1 MMKTQFRTAFVLG
14 VSSLWVCCAQ
24 ASDDY
29 PIIEIGKQVYNAYDA
44 KITKVV
50 RITDEQIDE
59 IIRSDPKN
67 PLALF
72 VAATRGDSNLA
83 KRLIEKGAN
92 PNEKT
97 FFGHYALHEAVSA
110 GHEEIVALLLAA
122 GAEANVRI
130 SPGGPDTPNQWTPL
144 HFAAYGGYAKIA
156 EELIAKG
163 ADVSARDL
171 WGMTPLH
178 YAEAQ
183 KHDELVIILK
193 SKGAKE

>member
-1 MMKTQFRTAFVLG
+1 MKTLFRTAFFLG
-14 VSSLWVCCAQ
+14 LGSLWVCCAQ
-24 ASDDY
+24 ASGDY
-29 PIIEIGKQVYNAYDA
+29 PVVEIGKQVYNAYDA

-50 RITDEQIDE
+50 RITDEQVDE

-72 VAATRGDSNLA
+72 VAATRGDSSLA
-83 KRLIEKGAN
+83 KRLIQSGAN

-97 FFGHYALHEAVSA
+97 FFGHYALHEAAST

-122 GAEANVRI
+122 GAQVNVRI
-130 SPGGPDTPNQWTPL
+130 SPGGPNTPNQWTPL
-144 HFAAYGGYAKIA
+144 HFAAYGGYTKIA

-183 KHDELVIILK
+183 KHDELVNILK